1 MTDNRTIARL
11 AKDIATMRRRI
22 ASAVR
27 KHAKLQERIQ
37 KLEEAGRIIQL
48 HKDAELVAGEG
59 DVWYVKSDSLNTPDA
74 EWNYYYTVICDDHGY
89 QCGCDDL
96 SHIDNCKHVKALSAF
111 SYEVYKEKMLAACKS
126 QEDLQFQLDMQSR
139 AAQKRETATL
149 NGNRGFQL
157 LRA

>member
-48 HKDAELVAGEG
+48 HKDTELVAGEG

-96 SHIDNCKHVKALSAF
+96 RHIGSCKHVQALSEQF
-111 SYEVYKEKMLAACKS
+111 HQEREEK
-126 QEDLQFQLDMQSR
+126 R
-139 AAQKRETATL
+139 AAFVADFDPCL
-149 NGNRGFQL
+149 V
-157 LRA
+157 A